1 MEIWEQLFMKTTIRV
16 FAGIV
21 LFLSVGF
28 LLRKN
33 REQIRSIFQS
43 EAIAASIHGNVVH
56 PGVYRLHKGDTLDD
70 LVRLAGGLK
79 KPSTLELDLDREIL
93 DGQTIELKE

>member
-79 KPSTLELDLDREIL
+79 NLLRWNWTSIGKFWTDRRSN
-93 DGQTIELKE
+93 

>member
-1 MEIWEQLFMKTTIRV
+1 MKTTIRV

-33 REQIRSIFQS
+33 REQIRNRFQS
-43 EAIAASIHGNVVH
+43 ESISASIRGNVVH

-79 KPSTLELDLDREIL
+79 KPSVLELNLDREIL

>member
-1 MEIWEQLFMKTTIRV
+1 MKTTIRV

-33 REQIRSIFQS
+33 REQIRNRFQS
-43 EAIAASIHGNVVH
+43 ESISASIRGNVVH

-79 KPSTLELDLDREIL
+79 KTSVLELNLDREIL